1 MATIC
6 IVKRQNKHKTSE
18 VAVEILGLS
27 PKMASMNIIISLLK
41 IKKDAFEFNEKNRE
55 PSNTFIYK

>member
-1 MATIC
+1 METIC

-18 VAVEILGLS
+18 VEILGFS
-27 PKMASMNIIISLLK
+27 PKMAPMNIIISLLK